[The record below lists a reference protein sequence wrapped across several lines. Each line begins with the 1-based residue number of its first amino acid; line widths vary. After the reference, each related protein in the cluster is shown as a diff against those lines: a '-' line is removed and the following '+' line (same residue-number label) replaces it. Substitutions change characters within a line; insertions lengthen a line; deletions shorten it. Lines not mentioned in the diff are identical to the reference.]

1 MSDDHKKE
9 QEDLQKPAQEN
20 TSGGSVIAAKRKA
33 RNRRAMVM
41 KTKAKTTAPGESGTT
56 RGVPIGSAEL
66 LDYLD
71 ENWDDFKIT
80 AEELT
85 EEEQAE
91 LQAYFTECHEDFEEV
106 GEALWGG
113 QDNYNMLKS
122 VFDSIRD
129 DAGRDK
135 LIEVLQEVGLI

>member
-1 MSDDHKKE
+1 MSDDHKAD
-9 QEDLQKPAQEN
+9 QDDLQKPAQEN

-41 KTKAKTTAPGESGTT
+41 KTKAKTTAPGESATHRG
-56 RGVPIGSAEL
+56 GVPIGSSEL

-71 ENWDDFKIT
+71 ENWDDFKVT

-85 EEEQAE
+85 EEEQNE
-91 LQAYFTECHEDFEEV
+91 LQSYFTECNEDFEDV

-113 QDNYNMLKS
+113 HDDFKMIKS

-129 DAGRDK
+129 DKGRD
-135 LIEVLQEVGLI
+135 